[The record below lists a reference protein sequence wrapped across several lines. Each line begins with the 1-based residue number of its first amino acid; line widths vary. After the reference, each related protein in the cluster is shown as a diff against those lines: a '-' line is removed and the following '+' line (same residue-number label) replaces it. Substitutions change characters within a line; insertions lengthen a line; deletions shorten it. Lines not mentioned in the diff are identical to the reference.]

1 MNTRRSSVLNLM
13 DPKAGAS
20 QRRSLIQSLALAAG
34 PGGVDR
40 LRASLMDPN
49 P

>member
-1 MNTRRSSVLNLM
+1 LLSTDHSSSIQRQLVLT
-13 DPKAGAS
+13 
-20 QRRSLIQSLALAAG
+20 LALAAG

-40 LRASLMDPN
+40 LRASLLDPT